1 MEKKEGQIGNSEEL
15 QRWATARKHFSS
27 WARRTVE
34 EVVLPKPRDQEH
46 WWKLKSCKI
55 LALPEVPP
63 RQEWEETYFS
73 LPATHAEQSPFQAS
87 QWPNSAT
94 DPGVWEM
101 QITGISPHPS
111 TQYRAGMGKEKKC
124 IWGQKS
130 PTLTQKEKLC
140 IHSDRSFRPGRKV
153 TGWETGRLYRCFK
166 KLFKGYVLFI
176 AIIKHWPYSL
186 LYIIHLCRL
195 FYS

>member
-1 MEKKEGQIGNSEEL
+1 MMEWFREVKWVIHQPMDEQQQGALSPY
-15 QRWATARKHFSS
+15 
-27 WARRTVE
+27 RTNGGCSVPE
-34 EVVLPKPRDQEH
+34 TQGWYYKRNQ
-46 WWKLKSCKI
+46 
-55 LALPEVPP
+55 PEVPP

-73 LPATHAEQSPFQAS
+73 LPATHAEQSPFWAS
-87 QWPNSAT
+87 HWPNSAT
-94 DPGVWEM
+94 DLGVWEM

-124 IWGQKS
+124 IWEQKS
-130 PTLTQKEKLC
+130 PRLTQKERLC
-140 IHSDRSFRPGRKV
+140 IPSDRSFRTGRKV
-153 TGWETGRLYRCFK
+153 TGWEKGRLYRCFK

-176 AIIKHWPYSL
+176 PIIKYWPYFL